1 MQYKR
6 FFSISDLDESL
17 ERLRRIYEE
26 LKSHNPK
33 PPRTVNIK
41 TWTVQPAMDMEDETY
56 TILPELLT
64 GRPSLGREDT
74 ASLDSLVEIIR
85 SLTSVFLSC
94 FALFTGLLN
103 VVTFARM
110 DLSQGV
116 NQNLLLLS
124 CFDVWVVATSISAY
138 ICSFLFKSGYYVIAG
153 ISMFRVWRIFLSM
166 VNYPLNSSF
175 VVTTVIALVRC
186 LCVTMPLTFRDIVT
200 PFRQLIIMA
209 VGCCLSISVP
219 LYVHLYSYFY
229 KPQVIIN
236 SSHTAMVDPRIRNSL
251 IFDLFR
257 TSFYYTCFIVDSI
270 SIIILSIYL
279 KRSSVFQAASSQAK
293 PKSSGGKR
301 LSAREAQVMKT
312 VLLIL
317 AVFFFCNLPLMILSV
332 CRQAI
337 PGFDSS
343 PQYSNQI
350 SLLNLFV
357 GFGTFLNVG
366 LNMPVYFLCNSR
378 YRGLVQSMFCRSAP
392 EGKKVP

>member
-1 MQYKR
+1 MLNSCAFRLSHPTFYYHSVSVENSRWDTTSETVGEKAPGRQCKQKKPQR
-6 FFSISDLDESL
+6 SDA
-17 ERLRRIYEE
+17 RVRQHPGGLRPDGRRWMSE
-26 LKSHNPK
+26 
-33 PPRTVNIK
+33 
-41 TWTVQPAMDMEDETY
+41 WPAMDMEDETY

-74 ASLDSLVEIIR
+74 ASLDSLFEIIR

-209 VGCCLSISVP
+209 VGCCISISVP

-257 TSFYYTCFIVDSI
+257 TSFYYTCFIVDSF

-279 KRSSVFQAASSQAK
+279 KRSSVFQAASSRAK

-301 LSAREAQVMKT
+301 LSAREAVK
-312 VLLIL
+312 
-317 AVFFFCNLPLMILSV
+317 S
-332 CRQAI
+332 
-337 PGFDSS
+337 
-343 PQYSNQI
+343 
-350 SLLNLFV
+350 
-357 GFGTFLNVG
+357 
-366 LNMPVYFLCNSR
+366 
-378 YRGLVQSMFCRSAP
+378 
-392 EGKKVP
+392 

>member
-1 MQYKR
+1 MTTPN
-6 FFSISDLDESL
+6 ES
-17 ERLRRIYEE
+17 
-26 LKSHNPK
+26 
-33 PPRTVNIK
+33 RTVNIK
-41 TWTVQPAMDMEDETY
+41 IWTVQPAVDMDNETY

-64 GRPSLGREDT
+64 GRPSLAREDT
-74 ASLDSLVEIIR
+74 ASLDSLFDIIKP
-85 SLTSVFLSC
+85 VAIFFFSC

-103 VVTFARM
+103 VVNFARM

-124 CFDVWVVATSISAY
+124 CFDVWVVAASTSAY
-138 ICSFLFKSGYYVIAG
+138 ISGLLIIGGYRVIAG
-153 ISMFRVWRIFLSM
+153 ISVIRVWQVFMAM

-219 LYVHLYSYFY
+219 LYIDLYSYFY
-229 KPQVIIN
+229 KPQVIVN
-236 SSHTAMVDPRIRNSL
+236 SSHTTMVDPRIRNRL

-257 TSFYYTCFIVDSI
+257 TSLYYTCFIANSI

-279 KRSSVFQAASSQAK
+279 KRSSRFQAASSQAK

-337 PGFDSS
+337 PGFSWS
-343 PQYSNQI
+343 PLYYNWKIVLDFIVSCA
-350 SLLNLFV
+350 
-357 GFGTFLNVG
+357 TFLNVG

-392 EGKKVP
+392 EGKKVPER